1 MDDRHRAAAQAQG
14 VAVALPEP
22 EPRVD
27 AAPDDRPDATRREPL
42 SCVRIVD
49 AAVRYVDDNC
59 LDELSMRRL
68 GSELGVEAM
77 SLYRYFPSKQA
88 LLDAV
93 VARLLAQLEMPD
105 DGTPSGWEDQARDF
119 AVSFRTITRQHPR
132 LMPLLMTMSPDDP
145 VLTDIHDR
153 MVEVWRRAG
162 LSAEDAKSAQRAL
175 QSYLS
180 GSSQWHQEGC
190 TGPAAELDFRYGLDV
205 FLDGVRTR
213 VAEAAASS

>member
-42 SCVRIVD
+42 SCVRIID

-93 VARLLAQLEMPD
+93 VARLLAGLDMPD
-105 DGTPSGWEDQARDF
+105 DAAPKGWED
-119 AVSFRTITRQHPR
+119 
-132 LMPLLMTMSPDDP
+132 
-145 VLTDIHDR
+145 
-153 MVEVWRRAG
+153 
-162 LSAEDAKSAQRAL
+162 
-175 QSYLS
+175 
-180 GSSQWHQEGC
+180 
-190 TGPAAELDFRYGLDV
+190 
-205 FLDGVRTR
+205 
-213 VAEAAASS
+213 